1 MPSFDFSIYQIFEKK
16 ILEGNN
22 KSGSVTLS
30 DIIKSILRQYV
41 KEKEE
46 VFFHENQPRF
56 YENQVYFY
64 CIIFY
69 IASKKTKREYITA
82 FLQSNQEIQKAF
94 EAHFTKNMQFIG
106 MLLFFAKFS
115 RFSNLKE
122 IVVSQRLNFLE
133 GQKINFPEFS
143 VDEAKEGVFF
153 TTTQ

>member
-1 MPSFDFSIYQIFEKK
+1 M
-16 ILEGNN
+16 
-22 KSGSVTLS
+22 TLS
-30 DIIKSILRQYV
+30 DVIKSILRQYV

-46 VFFHENQPRF
+46 IFFHENQQRF
-56 YENQVYFY
+56 YENQVCFS

-69 IASKKTKREYITA
+69 KALKKTKREYIAA
-82 FLQSNQEIQKAF
+82 FLQNNQEIQKSF

-106 MLLFFAKFS
+106 MLLFFSKFS

-122 IVVSQRLNFLE
+122 IVASQRLNFLE

-153 TTTQ
+153 TNHMN